1 MRRNKTLRKDV
12 SSALRR
18 AHEKKVGINV
28 KTVLTICPWP
38 KDQKCLAIGGEL
50 FRHLYLFLA
59 RKIKKLG
66 NQRVKEN
73 KITYLLYKMIC
84 PIMGLFCPNTS
95 KSEIPTKVRLLF
107 LRCM

>member
-18 AHEKKVGINV
+18 THEKKVGINV

-38 KDQKCLAIGGEL
+38 KDQKCLAIGGKL
-50 FRHLYLFLA
+50 FRHLYPFLA

-73 KITYLLYKMIC
+73 KITYLLTLQNDLPFY
-84 PIMGLFCPNTS
+84 GA
-95 KSEIPTKVRLLF
+95 LLPKY
-107 LRCM
+107 